1 MIKLT
6 ATVFKELLLLAR
18 DRSGMLVLFFMPAA
32 LVVVISLVQE
42 NVLKTTGESDIGI
55 LFIDRDLQ
63 SLGRI
68 FEEQLQKSASVKI
81 IRQIGGQ
88 ELTED
93 SARKLVADGDFQI
106 CIVIQEGLSEA
117 VQKQAVR
124 QIRSSFASEKTAQ
137 NHPDEEALPGL
148 TLYFDPMIQGSF
160 RSAMIN
166 ALHRM
171 TLAIEMEIKAGI
183 ISEVVPAQIRSV
195 LQTASPYGMDFS
207 EETPLSVDS
216 LWGQKRIMEIRT
228 ASEEG
233 MGKLPTSVQQN
244 VPAWALFGMFFIVVP
259 LGGSIIREKQE
270 GTLVRLLTLPVPY
283 LTILSGKIIAYVLVC
298 VIQFGIILLMGKH
311 ILPLLGTPVLEMG
324 SSPFAI
330 AAVVICSALAASG
343 YGVMLGTVART
354 YEQAS
359 MFGPVSVVIAAA
371 LGGIMVP
378 VYVMPRMMQQISHFS
393 PLAWGLNALT
403 DIFVRGGNIK
413 TVLPELLLLLS
424 FFSLNMFIAWAVF
437 IRRGRS
443 GT

>member
-1 MIKLT
+1 MKLT
-6 ATVFKELLLLAR
+6 ATVFKELLLLFR

-42 NVLKTTGESDIGI
+42 NVLKTTGESDIQI
-55 LFIDRDLQ
+55 LFIDRDRQ

-68 FEEQLQKSASVKI
+68 MEEQLQKSASVKI
-81 IRQIGGQ
+81 VRQIGGQ
-88 ELTED
+88 EITED
-93 SARKLVADGDFQI
+93 SARKMVADGDFQI
-106 CIVIQEGLSEA
+106 CIVVPEGLSDA
-117 VQKQAVR
+117 VQKQAAR
-124 QIRSSFASEKTAQ
+124 QIRSSFASEKPEE
-137 NHPDEEALPGL
+137 NHPEKETLPSL
-148 TLYFDPMIQGSF
+148 TVYFDPMIQGSF
-160 RSAMIN
+160 RSAMLN

-171 TLAIEMEIKAGI
+171 TLAIEMEIKARI

-195 LQTASPYGMDFS
+195 FETALGPYGMDFP
-207 EETPLSVDS
+207 EESNISVYS
-216 LWGQKRIMEIRT
+216 RWGQERILEIRT

-298 VIQFGIILLMGKH
+298 VIQFGIILLMGKL

-330 AAVVICSALAASG
+330 AAVVICAALAASG
-343 YGVMLGTVART
+343 YGVMLGTVSRT

-403 DIFVRGGNIK
+403 NIFVRGGNIK
-413 TVLPELLLLLS
+413 TVLPEILLLLA